1 MRAQPN
7 MKPDLLSVI
16 EKYIQDRAEY
26 GKAIRC
32 PFHGE
37 HDPSLH
43 LYDDQHWYCFGCGKS
58 GDVYDFVGYI
68 RYGDSWDCKNTEM
81 FISVVKEL
89 ESSSCKTVLYDR
101 FVEKQDKT
109 LSPESAEYLRW
120 ACSVYHK
127 TLLYSKTKE
136 AENAR
141 KYLTA
146 RGYSESVIKRLKIG
160 YAGKNVLMSKSC
172 TFSKEQRKD
181 YIEKFKALGLIKENE
196 RGVYEY
202 YRDRIM
208 FPNVTPEGNVIN
220 LTGRAVWNSNKR
232 YLNIPD
238 IKKDLYLIQMMN
250 PAFPVFLTESVTDTV
265 SMWQL
270 GFQTVATNGTALSKR
285 MVSSLEPFKE
295 IRIVPQNDMPS
306 VNAANKWASL
316 IPRAKIVYPEY
327 IDGQQKDIN
336 DILQQEGENRARAK
350 INIAARHPMD
360 VVEYTRL
367 VTEKY

>member
-1 MRAQPN
+1 M
-7 MKPDLLSVI
+7 
-16 EKYIQDRAEY
+16 
-26 GKAIRC
+26 
-32 PFHGE
+32 
-37 HDPSLH
+37 
-43 LYDDQHWYCFGCGKS
+43 
-58 GDVYDFVGYI
+58 
-68 RYGDSWDCKNTEM
+68 
-81 FISVVKEL
+81 
-89 ESSSCKTVLYDR
+89 
-101 FVEKQDKT
+101 
-109 LSPESAEYLRW
+109 
-120 ACSVYHK
+120 
-127 TLLYSKTKE
+127 
-136 AENAR
+136 
-141 KYLTA
+141 
-146 RGYSESVIKRLKIG
+146 
-160 YAGKNVLMSKSC
+160 
-172 TFSKEQRKD
+172 
-181 YIEKFKALGLIKENE
+181 
-196 RGVYEY
+196 
-202 YRDRIM
+202 
-208 FPNVTPEGNVIN
+208 IN

-285 MVSSLEPFKE
+285 MVSSLEPFNE

-336 DILQQEGENRARAK
+336 DILKQEGENRARAK